1 MMDVYIKSIS
11 YYLPSNV
18 LTNEELVAE
27 FPEWTVSKI
36 ASKIGVSSRHIS
48 DDNETAGDMAVKA
61 ANRLFAEH
69 HLDRSIIDFV
79 ILCTQSSDHFLPSTA
94 CIIQE
99 KLKLK
104 NSCGA
109 FDIDLECSGYEYGL
123 AVAKGFIVSGVAK
136 NVLLLTA
143 ETYTK
148 YLHPKDKGNRTIFGD
163 GASATLISDNGF
175 AKIGE
180 FSLGTDGRGADKL
193 IVKSGASRFRHPV
206 NDLTFDENG
215 NPHSSDY
222 LFMDGKA
229 IFDFTSDAVPMMVED
244 ILHKNHLKLDELDL
258 VVFHQANKYMINYL
272 RKLLEIDKEKFFIF
286 LENVGNTVSSTIPIA
301 LYEAQKENRLHGDVL
316 IAGFGVGF
324 SWGGTILHC
333 I

>member
-27 FPEWTVSKI
+27 FPEWTVNKI

-109 FDIDLECSGYEYGL
+109 FDIDLGCSGYEYGL

-180 FSLGTDGRGADKL
+180 FSLGTDGRGVDKL
-193 IVKSGASRFRHPV
+193 IVKSGASRFHHPV

-244 ILHKNHLKLDELDL
+244 ILHKNHLKLDKIDL

>member
-1 MMDVYIKSIS
+1 MVDVYIKSIS

-180 FSLGTDGRGADKL
+180 FSLGTDGRGADRL